1 MTSSSVEDD
10 IPTPSRAVIL
20 ALFGVILIVVAV
32 LGVILITPRDSP
44 PGVGGPFDTLEK
56 SVADTYGVSDVVYVS
71 PATGTLEL
79 KLDGALIRCFAP
91 TEAELSERKPLICT
105 GGRIINAK

>member
-1 MTSSSVEDD
+1 MEDEL
-10 IPTPSRAVIL
+10 PTPSRAL
-20 ALFGVILIVVAV
+20 LWGLLGVILIIAAV
-32 LGVILITPRDSP
+32 LAVILITPRDSP

-79 KLDGALIRCFAP
+79 TLDGASIRCFAP
-91 TEAELSERKPLICT
+91 TEVELSERKPLICT